1 MARKNVIQLTNNSN
15 TLIGFIYISIKTL
28 FECKLKS
35 VPKCIPNAFELIIDI
50 FWLSSVKKD
59 YLLSLFWWIWIEGH
73 FPFIGQR
80 PTLSRSLFSFCEVL
94 MGSLITENIYVS
106 SAKSFTLVSR
116 LPNKSLI
123 YIIKNNGLK
132 NAPQVW
138 SLLPFE

>member
-1 MARKNVIQLTNNSN
+1 MARKNFLQFMNNSN
-15 TLIGFIYISIKTL
+15 TLLIDFIFSLIRCSNVSSTSRCI
-28 FECKLKS
+28 
-35 VPKCIPNAFELIIDI
+35 PKCFRVDNRYSLVI
-50 FWLSSVKKD
+50 FREKD

-123 YIIKNNGLK
+123 YIIKNNGIK